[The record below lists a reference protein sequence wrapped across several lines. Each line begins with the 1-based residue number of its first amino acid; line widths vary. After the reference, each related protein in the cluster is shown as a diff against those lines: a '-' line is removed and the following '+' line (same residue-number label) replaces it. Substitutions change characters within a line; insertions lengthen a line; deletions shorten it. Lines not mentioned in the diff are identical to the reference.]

1 MPSSITKPPAR
12 AHEKTGG
19 PVARYESGVG
29 VTADSIEA
37 ANWYLRAAERGHT
50 SAQYNLGL
58 MFYNGDGVAQ
68 DNVMA
73 HVWTTLAAAHG
84 HENAATARDAIAQ
97 QLTSTGI
104 YESQ

>member
-1 MPSSITKPPAR
+1 
-12 AHEKTGG
+12 
-19 PVARYESGVG
+19 
-29 VTADSIEA
+29 
-37 ANWYLRAAERGHT
+37 
-50 SAQYNLGL
+50 

-68 DNVMA
+68 DNVMS

-104 YESQ
+104 YESQEIALNCIDQDFRDCAR